1 MYTRTTLGL
10 EEATKATGAII
21 KYVQANKE
29 RPVSIAVV
37 DDRGELVLFTR
48 MDGAPLNTVNMAII
62 KAYTSA
68 RRRRDTKTIRE
79 FHAKYNFDNNDWG
92 DNRFTTVAGGV
103 VIKDT
108 TPVESGLSPMAVA
121 GALGVSGNPTADG
134 DDRLANVGRDA
145 LL

>member
-10 EEATKATGAII
+10 EEATKATEAII

-48 MDGAPLNTVNMAII
+48 MDGAPLNTVNMSII

-79 FHAKYNFDNNDWG
+79 FHAN
-92 DNRFTTVAGGV
+92 TILIIMTGG
-103 VIKDT
+103 IID
-108 TPVESGLSPMAVA
+108 SPRSPAA
-121 GALGVSGNPTADG
+121 WS
-134 DDRLANVGRDA
+134 
-145 LL
+145 